1 MSDHQPA
8 SGIDLARLALR
19 RARADAA
26 KRGDS
31 VVKAK
36 AAGGPTAPR
45 RGRADPVGL
54 GAALSDLMVQHAW
67 QEPLTGGGLLDLWP
81 AAVGELASHVTAV
94 SFDHQT
100 GRLDVRA
107 DSPAYATHVRT
118 LAPALVATLN
128 QANGETILRS
138 IRVLGTHRASAAAE
152 ARPAAARAAA
162 PAPEAKIKTRE
173 DASPGYLRALA
184 QLQASR
190 PSAPADSR
198 TSPAVDRRI
207 RSLARGPET
216 APRLSGPR
224 PR

>member
-1 MSDHQPA
+1 MSDNQPA
-8 SGIDLARLALR
+8 TGIDLARLALR

-26 KRGDS
+26 KRSSS

-67 QEPLTGGGLLDLWP
+67 QEPLAGGGVLDLWP
-81 AAVGELASHVTAV
+81 AAVGDLANHVTAV
-94 SFDHQT
+94 TFDHQT

-138 IRVLGTHRASAAAE
+138 IRVLGSHRAPAATE
-152 ARPAAARAAA
+152 ARPATRNDA

-198 TSPAVDRRI
+198 TTPAVDRRI

>member
-1 MSDHQPA
+1 MTDNQPA
-8 SGIDLARLALR
+8 TGIDLARLALR

-26 KRGDS
+26 KRS
-31 VVKAK
+31 ETVVKAR
-36 AAGGPTAPR
+36 ATWPTSAPR
-45 RGRADPVGL
+45 RGRADPMGL

-67 QEPLTGGGLLDLWP
+67 EAPLAGGGLLDLWP
-81 AAVGELASHVTAV
+81 AAVGELANHVTAV

-128 QANGETILRS
+128 QANGETILRT
-138 IRVLGTHRASAAAE
+138 IRVLGTHRAQAAA
-152 ARPAAARAAA
+152 ATRPAARNGA
-162 PAPEAKIKTRE
+162 PAPEPKIKTRE

-216 APRLSGPR
+216 APRLSGPS

>member
-1 MSDHQPA
+1 MTDHQPA
-8 SGIDLARLALR
+8 TGIELARLALR

-36 AAGGPTAPR
+36 AVGGTTAPR

-54 GAALSDLMVQHAW
+54 GAALSDLMVQQAW
-67 QEPLTGGGLLDLWP
+67 QEPLAGGGLLDLWP
-81 AAVGELASHVTAV
+81 AAVGELANHVTAV

-107 DSPAYATHVRT
+107 ESPAYATHVRT

-138 IRVLGTHRASAAAE
+138 IRVLGSHLVPAATE
-152 ARPAAARAAA
+152 ARPATRNDA
-162 PAPEAKIKTRE
+162 PATEPKIKTRE

-190 PSAPADSR
+190 PSARADSR

-207 RSLARGPET
+207 RTLARGPET

>member
-1 MSDHQPA
+1 MNDHQPA
-8 SGIDLARLALR
+8 TGIDLARLALR

-26 KRGDS
+26 KRPDS
-31 VVKAK
+31 MVKTRT
-36 AAGGPTAPR
+36 AGSTAGPR
-45 RGRADPVGL
+45 RGRVDPVGL

-67 QEPLTGGGLLDLWP
+67 QEPLAGGGLLDLWP
-81 AAVGELASHVTAV
+81 AAVGELADHVTAV

-107 DSPAYATHVRT
+107 ESPAYATHVRT

-138 IRVLGTHRASAAAE
+138 IRVLGTHRAHAAAE
-152 ARPAAARAAA
+152 TRPTARNAA
-162 PAPEAKIKTRE
+162 PAPEPKIKTRE

-207 RSLARGPET
+207 RTLARET
-216 APRLSGPR
+216 APRLSGTR

>member
-1 MSDHQPA
+1 MSDNQPA
-8 SGIDLARLALR
+8 TGIDLARLALR

-26 KRGDS
+26 KLSDS
-31 VVKAK
+31 AVKAK
-36 AAGGPTAPR
+36 AAGLTTAPR
-45 RGRADPVGL
+45 RGRVDPVGL

-67 QEPLTGGGLLDLWP
+67 QEPLAGGGLLDLWP
-81 AAVGELASHVTAV
+81 AAVGELAAHVTAV

-107 DSPAYATHVRT
+107 ESPAYATHIRT

-138 IRVLGTHRASAAAE
+138 IRVVGAHRAQAAAVT
-152 ARPAAARAAA
+152 RPATRTET
-162 PAPEAKIKTRE
+162 PAPDPRIKSRE

-184 QLQASR
+184 QLQASH

-207 RSLARGPET
+207 RTLARET
-216 APRLSGPR
+216 APPLSGTR

>member
-1 MSDHQPA
+1 MNDTQPA
-8 SGIDLARLALR
+8 TGIDLARLALR

-26 KRGDS
+26 KRS
-31 VVKAK
+31 ETVVKTK
-36 AAGGPTAPR
+36 TTGRTTAPR
-45 RGRADPVGL
+45 RGRTDPVGL
-54 GAALSDLMVQHAW
+54 AAALSDLMVQHAW
-67 QEPLTGGGLLDLWP
+67 EAPLAGGGLLDLWP
-81 AAVGELASHVTAV
+81 AAVGGLATHVTAV

-128 QANGETILRS
+128 QARGETILRS
-138 IRVLGTHRASAAAE
+138 IRVLGTHRAQATA
-152 ARPAAARAAA
+152 ARPVARTEA
-162 PAPEAKIKTRE
+162 PAPEPRIKTRE

-216 APRLSGPR
+216 APRLSGPS

>member
-1 MSDHQPA
+1 MNDTQPA
-8 SGIDLARLALR
+8 TGIDLARLALR

-26 KRGDS
+26 KRS
-31 VVKAK
+31 ETVVKAK
-36 AAGGPTAPR
+36 ATGRTTAPR
-45 RGRADPVGL
+45 RSRTDPVGL
-54 GAALSDLMVQHAW
+54 AAALSDLMVQHAW
-67 QEPLTGGGLLDLWP
+67 EAPLAGGGLLDLWP
-81 AAVGELASHVTAV
+81 TAVGELATHVTAV
-94 SFDHQT
+94 AFDHQT

-128 QANGETILRS
+128 QAHGETILRS
-138 IRVLGTHRASAAAE
+138 IRVLGTHRAQAAAG
-152 ARPAAARAAA
+152 ARPVARNQA
-162 PAPEAKIKTRE
+162 PAPEPRIKTQE
-173 DASPGYLRALA
+173 DASAGYLRALA

-207 RSLARGPET
+207 RSLARGSET
-216 APRLSGPR
+216 APRLSGPS

>member
-1 MSDHQPA
+1 MNDHQPA
-8 SGIDLARLALR
+8 TGIDLARLALR

-26 KRGDS
+26 KRSDS
-31 VVKAK
+31 MVKTRTTGWT
-36 AAGGPTAPR
+36 AGPR
-45 RGRADPVGL
+45 RGRVDPVGL

-67 QEPLTGGGLLDLWP
+67 HEPLAGGGLLDLWP
-81 AAVGELASHVTAV
+81 AAVGELANHVTAV
-94 SFDHQT
+94 SFDHQA

-107 DSPAYATHVRT
+107 ESPAYATHVRT

-138 IRVLGTHRASAAAE
+138 IRVLGAHRAQAAAE
-152 ARPAAARAAA
+152 ARPAARNQA
-162 PAPEAKIKTRE
+162 PAPEPKIKTRA

-190 PSAPADSR
+190 PSAPTDSR

-207 RSLARGPET
+207 RTLARET
-216 APRLSGPR
+216 APRLSGTR

>member
-1 MSDHQPA
+1 MNDHQPA
-8 SGIDLARLALR
+8 TGIDLARLALR

-26 KRGDS
+26 KRPDS
-31 VVKAK
+31 MVKTPSTART
-36 AAGGPTAPR
+36 AAPR
-45 RGRADPVGL
+45 RRRADPLGL
-54 GAALSDLMVQHAW
+54 GAALTDLMVQHAW
-67 QEPLTGGGLLDLWP
+67 QEPLAGGGLLDLWP
-81 AAVGELASHVTAV
+81 TAVGELAAHVTAV

-107 DSPAYATHVRT
+107 ESPAYATHVRT

-138 IRVLGTHRASAAAE
+138 IRVLGTHRAQTAAAT
-152 ARPAAARAAA
+152 RPAPRTGA
-162 PAPEAKIKTRE
+162 PAPEPKIKTRE

-216 APRLSGPR
+216 APRLSGTR